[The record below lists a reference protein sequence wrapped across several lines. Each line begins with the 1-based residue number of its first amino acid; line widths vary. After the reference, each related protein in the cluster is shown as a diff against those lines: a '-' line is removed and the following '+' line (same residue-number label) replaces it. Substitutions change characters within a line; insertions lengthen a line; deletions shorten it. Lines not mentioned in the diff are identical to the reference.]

1 MKFHKAAAAA
11 ALMLAL
17 TGCNGSESTTSE
29 PASPEEGTISM
40 ATACIKIAPLT
51 EKTGDVLTTAVANN
65 VSTDDSDTIDELK
78 YILDEIDAIA
88 AKIDTEEGVAVTQE
102 LVNAYDQAIEAFQK
116 EGVWKLDETPS
127 ANVGKQTM
135 KAMKNYFDACG
146 FTVGEN

>member
-1 MKFHKAAAAA
+1 
-11 ALMLAL
+11 
-17 TGCNGSESTTSE
+17 
-29 PASPEEGTISM
+29 M

-78 YILDEIDAIA
+78 YILDAIA